1 MGGGCTTRGGREEW
15 GRRGV
20 PDWPPLPSATW
31 ALSRGPWLAG
41 FGVRWPQFRPLVCLP
56 DGMPQ
61 GFRVGLCTQGP
72 RPLMTGDPVGP
83 AVWPGSHGGGR
94 AGASAVGGPAG
105 EGCSHRGGV
114 PWGAVPAWL
123 SWATES
129 PTQGGEKQ
137 PFPSEKELRRLR
149 GRTQQDPEG
158 DATFLDF
165 PFRMAN
171 FTGYSPPAGMRAA
184 PSLAA
189 AEEQRAR
196 CWLSFLDRWR
206 LITRAHGLALAES
219 CSMHHGLIRRGSC
232 RVPGP
237 GSACKPDD
245 LILPEHLSAVRGP
258 RAEPTGGPAG
268 GMWLCAGRAGP
279 PRDGC
284 RAAGG
289 GEGPCCVLGASQALT
304 GLRCGGQCDERG
316 R

>member
-94 AGASAVGGPAG
+94 AGASAAGGPAG

-123 SWATES
+123 SWAPES
-129 PTQGGEKQ
+129 PAQVWREAALPIRKRTPTSQGQNTTG
-137 PFPSEKELRRLR
+137 SR
-149 GRTQQDPEG
+149 GRCHV
-158 DATFLDF
+158 F
-165 PFRMAN
+165 
-171 FTGYSPPAGMRAA
+171 
-184 PSLAA
+184 
-189 AEEQRAR
+189 
-196 CWLSFLDRWR
+196 
-206 LITRAHGLALAES
+206 GLPL
-219 CSMHHGLIRRGSC
+219 
-232 RVPGP
+232 
-237 GSACKPDD
+237 PD
-245 LILPEHLSAVRGP
+245 G
-258 RAEPTGGPAG
+258 
-268 GMWLCAGRAGP
+268 
-279 PRDGC
+279 
-284 RAAGG
+284 
-289 GEGPCCVLGASQALT
+289 
-304 GLRCGGQCDERG
+304 
-316 R
+316 